1 MDENYLDLFFGSTL
15 VLVLFLEEE
24 ESDSLFMLSQL
35 SAIIGMQGHFIFHD
49 PSASLISAAMDD
61 SCLLAGMASISTVT
75 DDSYLQA
82 GTASILAGTDIGTAS
97 VSEVTHS

>member
-15 VLVLFLEEE
+15 VLRLFLEEE

-49 PSASLISAAMDD
+49 PASLISAAMDD
-61 SCLLAGMASISTVT
+61 SCLLAGMVSISTVT
-75 DDSYLQA
+75 DDSYLQV

-97 VSEVTHS
+97 VSEVTDS